1 MKKPADYILLYL
13 KGIAMGTADVIP
25 GVSGGTVAFISGIYD
40 ELLHSIKAID
50 GEAFRL
56 LFKLKLKDFWVKI
69 NGNFLATLFAG
80 IVTSLLSLAKL
91 MTYLLTHHPILIWS
105 FFFGLIL
112 VAAPLVLREIKR
124 WSVNAIISFVV
135 GIVTAYYIT
144 VVTPT
149 ESPNNLPFIFFSGA
163 LAICAMILPGIS
175 GAFILLLIGKY
186 QYMITALIEF
196 NIPIVLVFV
205 AGCAVGIL
213 SFSRLLSWVLDHYHS
228 VAVALLAG
236 FMLGSLNKVWPWR
249 EVKEYATNSKGE
261 QISVFDQSIW
271 PGNYFEV
278 TGKDPLLLQA
288 ILLMALGVF
297 IVILI
302 ERIATRLKLKH

>member
-1 MKKPADYILLYL
+1 
-13 KGIAMGTADVIP
+13 MGAADVIP

-40 ELLHSIKAID
+40 ELLRSIKSVD
-50 GEAFRL
+50 GEALKLLLQFRL
-56 LFKLKLKDFWVKI
+56 ADFWKKI
-69 NGNFLATLFAG
+69 NGSFLLTLFAG

-91 MTYLLTHHPILIWS
+91 MTHLLQTQPILIWS

-112 VAAPLVLREIKR
+112 VSAPLVLREIKT
-124 WSVNAIISFVV
+124 WSPATIFSFVAGV
-135 GIVTAYYIT
+135 VVAYYIT

-149 ESPNNLPFIFFSGA
+149 ESPTNFFFIFFSGA

-205 AGCAVGIL
+205 AGCIVGIL
-213 SFSRLLSWVLDHYHS
+213 SFSRLLSWVLERHHNI
-228 VAVALLAG
+228 AVATLAG
-236 FMLGSLNKVWPWR
+236 FMIGSLNKVWPWR
-249 EVKEYATNSKGE
+249 EVQEYATNSKGE
-261 QISVFDQSIW
+261 QISVFDTSIL
-271 PGNYFEV
+271 PGRYFEV

-288 ILLMALGVF
+288 ILMMALGVF

>member
-1 MKKPADYILLYL
+1 MKKPSDYILLYL

-50 GEAFRL
+50 GEAARL
-56 LFKLKLKDFWVKI
+56 LFKFQIKDFWEKV
-69 NGNFLATLFAG
+69 NGKFLITLFAG

-91 MTYLLTHHPILIWS
+91 MTYLLLNHPILIWS

-112 VAAPLVLREIKR
+112 VAAPLVLREIKK
-124 WSVNAIISFVV
+124 WSINAIVSFGVGVV
-135 GIVTAYYIT
+135 IAYYIT
-144 VVTPT
+144 VITPT
-149 ESPNNLPFIFFSGA
+149 ESPNNLFFVFFSGA

-205 AGCAVGIL
+205 AGCLVGIL
-213 SFSRLLSWVLDHYHS
+213 SFSRLLSWILDNYHS

-288 ILLMALGVF
+288 ILMMALGVF

>member
-1 MKKPADYILLYL
+1 
-13 KGIAMGTADVIP
+13 MGAADVIP

-50 GEAFRL
+50 TEALRL
-56 LFKLKLKDFWVKI
+56 LLKFKLKDFWVKI
-69 NGNFLATLFAG
+69 NGRFLITLFAG

-91 MTYLLTHHPILIWS
+91 MTYLLTNHPILIWS

-112 VAAPLVLREIKR
+112 VAAPLVLREIKH
-124 WSVNAIISFVV
+124 WSVNAIVSFVM
-135 GIVTAYYIT
+135 GIAVAYYIT

-149 ESPNNLPFIFFSGA
+149 ESPNNLFFIFFSGA

-205 AGCAVGIL
+205 AGCLVGII

-249 EVKEYATNSKGE
+249 EIKEYATNSKGE

-271 PGNYFEV
+271 PGKYFEV
-278 TGKDPLLLQA
+278 TGEDPLLLQA

>member
-1 MKKPADYILLYL
+1 MKNPADYILLYL
-13 KGIAMGTADVIP
+13 KGMAMGAADVIP

-40 ELLHSIKAID
+40 ELLSSIKSVD
-50 GEAFRL
+50 GEAFKLLIRFRL
-56 LFKLKLKDFWVKI
+56 ADFWKKI
-69 NGNFLATLFAG
+69 NGNFLVTLFAG
-80 IVTSLLSLAKL
+80 IITSLLSLAKL
-91 MTYLLTHHPILIWS
+91 MTHLLQTQPILIWS

-112 VAAPLVLREIKR
+112 VSAPLVMREIKQ
-124 WSVNAIISFVV
+124 WTASAILSFVAGV
-135 GIVTAYYIT
+135 LVAYYIT

-149 ESPNNLPFIFFSGA
+149 ESPNNLFFIFLSGA

-196 NIPIVLVFV
+196 NATIVSVFV
-205 AGCAVGIL
+205 LGCVVGII
-213 SFSRLLSWVLDHYHS
+213 SFSRLLSWVLTNYHS
-228 VAVALLAG
+228 VAVAILAG
-236 FMLGSLNKVWPWR
+236 FMIGSLNKVWPWR
-249 EVKEYATNSKGE
+249 EIKEYATNSKGE
-261 QISVFDQSIW
+261 QISVFDQSIL
-271 PGNYFEV
+271 PGQYFEV

-288 ILLMALGVF
+288 ILMMALGVF

>member
-1 MKKPADYILLYL
+1 MKKPVDYILLYF
-13 KGIAMGTADVIP
+13 KGIAMGIADVIP

-40 ELLHSIKAID
+40 ELLFSIKSID
-50 GEAFRL
+50 AKAL
-56 LFKLKLKDFWVKI
+56 SLFLRFQWVDFWKKI
-69 NGNFLATLFAG
+69 NGNFLITLFSG
-80 IVTSLLSLAKL
+80 LVTSLLSLATV
-91 MTYLLTHHPILIWS
+91 MTHLLVTHPILVWS

-112 VAAPLVLREIKR
+112 VSAPLVLREIKS
-124 WSVNAIISFVV
+124 WSIGTFVSFVV
-135 GIVTAYYIT
+135 GIVTAYFIT

-149 ESPNNLPFIFFSGA
+149 ESPNNLFFIFFSGA

-186 QYMITALIEF
+186 QFMITALIEF

-205 AGCAVGIL
+205 LGCFVGIL
-213 SFSRLLSWVLDHYHS
+213 SFSRVLSWILDHYHNI
-228 VAVALLAG
+228 AVALLAG

-249 EVKEYATNSKGE
+249 EIKEYATNSKGE
-261 QISVFDQSIW
+261 QISVFDQSIL
-271 PGNYFEV
+271 PSKYFEV
-278 TGKDPLLLQA
+278 TGKDPVLLEA
-288 ILLMALGVF
+288 ILMMALGVF

>member
-56 LFKLKLKDFWVKI
+56 LFKFKLKDFWRKI
-69 NGNFLATLFAG
+69 NGNFLVTLFAG

-112 VAAPLVLREIKR
+112 VAAPLVLREIKH
-124 WSVNAIISFVV
+124 WSVNSIISFVV
-135 GIVTAYYIT
+135 GIVIAYYIT

-149 ESPNNLPFIFFSGA
+149 ESPNNLFFIFFSGA

-205 AGCAVGIL
+205 TGCAVGIL

-288 ILLMALGVF
+288 ILLMALGIF

>member
-1 MKKPADYILLYL
+1 
-13 KGIAMGTADVIP
+13 MGAADVIP

-40 ELLHSIKAID
+40 ELLNSIKSID
-50 GEAFRL
+50 AEAVKLLLRFRL
-56 LFKLKLKDFWVKI
+56 VDFWKKI
-69 NGNFLATLFAG
+69 NGNFLITLFAG
-80 IVTSLLSLAKL
+80 IITSLLSLAKL
-91 MTYLLTHHPILIWS
+91 MTHLLQTQPILIWS

-112 VAAPLVLREIKR
+112 VSAPLVLREIKQ
-124 WSVNAIISFVV
+124 WTAGAVVSFIIGVV
-135 GIVTAYYIT
+135 VAYYIT

-149 ESPNNLPFIFFSGA
+149 ESPNNLFFIFFSGA

-196 NIPIVLVFV
+196 NIPIVLVFIS
-205 AGCAVGIL
+205 GCLIGII
-213 SFSRLLSWVLDHYHS
+213 SFSRLLSWVLNKYHS
-228 VAVALLAG
+228 IAVAVLAG
-236 FMLGSLNKVWPWR
+236 FMIGSLNKVWPWR
-249 EVKEYATNSKGE
+249 EIKEYATNSKGE
-261 QISVFDQSIW
+261 QISVFDQSIL
-271 PGNYFEV
+271 PGHYFEV

-288 ILLMALGVF
+288 ILMMALGVF

>member
-50 GEAFRL
+50 AEALRL
-56 LFKLKLKDFWVKI
+56 LLKLSIKDFWIKI
-69 NGNFLATLFAG
+69 NGKFLLTLFAG

-112 VAAPLVLREIKR
+112 VAAPLVLREIKK
-124 WSVNAIISFVV
+124 WSINAIISFVA
-135 GIVTAYYIT
+135 GIVVAYYIT

-149 ESPNNLPFIFFSGA
+149 ESPNNLFFIFFSGA

-196 NIPIVLVFV
+196 NVPIVLVFV
-205 AGCAVGIL
+205 TGCLVGIL
-213 SFSRLLSWVLDHYHS
+213 SFSRLLSWVLDNYHS
-228 VAVALLAG
+228 VAVAMLAG

-271 PGNYFEV
+271 PGSYFEV

-288 ILLMALGVF
+288 ILMMALGVF

>member
-1 MKKPADYILLYL
+1 
-13 KGIAMGTADVIP
+13 MGTADVIP

-40 ELLHSIKAID
+40 ELLHSIKSID
-50 GEAFRL
+50 AVAFRL
-56 LFKLKLKDFWVKI
+56 LLQLKLKDFWVKI
-69 NGNFLATLFAG
+69 NGNFLITLFAG

-112 VAAPLVLREIKR
+112 VAAPLVLREIKH
-124 WSVNAIISFVV
+124 WSISSMISFVI
-135 GIVTAYYIT
+135 GIVVAYYIT

-149 ESPNNLPFIFFSGA
+149 ESPNTLLFIFFSGA

-205 AGCAVGIL
+205 AGCVVGIL

-228 VAVALLAG
+228 VAIALLAG

-288 ILLMALGVF
+288 ILMMALGIF

>member
-1 MKKPADYILLYL
+1 
-13 KGIAMGTADVIP
+13 MGTADVIP

-50 GEAFRL
+50 VEAFRL
-56 LFKLKLKDFWVKI
+56 LMKLQIKSFWTKI
-69 NGNFLATLFAG
+69 NGKFLITLFAG

-112 VAAPLVLREIKR
+112 VAAPLVLREIKK
-124 WSVNAIISFVV
+124 WSINAIVSFVV
-135 GIVTAYYIT
+135 GIVVAYYIT

-149 ESPNNLPFIFFSGA
+149 ESPNNLFFIFFSGA

-205 AGCAVGIL
+205 AGCLVGIL
-213 SFSRLLSWVLDHYHS
+213 SFSRLLSWVLDNYHS

-249 EVKEYATNSKGE
+249 EVMEYATNSKGE

-288 ILLMALGVF
+288 ILMMALGVF

>member
-1 MKKPADYILLYL
+1 
-13 KGIAMGTADVIP
+13 MGAADVIP

-40 ELLHSIKAID
+40 ELLNSIKSID
-50 GEAFRL
+50 AEAVKLLLRFRL
-56 LFKLKLKDFWVKI
+56 GDFWKKI
-69 NGNFLATLFAG
+69 NGNFLVTLFAG
-80 IVTSLLSLAKL
+80 IITSLLSLAKL
-91 MTYLLTHHPILIWS
+91 MTHLLQTQPILIWS

-112 VAAPLVLREIKR
+112 VSAPLVLREIKH
-124 WSVNAIISFVV
+124 WTAGAVVSFIV
-135 GIVTAYYIT
+135 GVIVAYYIT

-149 ESPNNLPFIFFSGA
+149 ESPNNLFFIFFSGA

-196 NIPIVLVFV
+196 NIPIVLVFM
-205 AGCAVGIL
+205 AGCLIGII
-213 SFSRLLSWVLDHYHS
+213 SFSRLLSWVLNKYHS
-228 VAVALLAG
+228 IAVAVLAG
-236 FMLGSLNKVWPWR
+236 FMIGSLNKVWPWR
-249 EVKEYATNSKGE
+249 EIKEYATNSKGE
-261 QISVFDQSIW
+261 QISVFDQSIL
-271 PGNYFEV
+271 PGHYFEV

-288 ILLMALGVF
+288 ILMMALGVF

>member
-1 MKKPADYILLYL
+1 
-13 KGIAMGTADVIP
+13 MGTADVIP

-50 GEAFRL
+50 AIAFKM
-56 LFKLKLKDFWVKI
+56 LFRFQLKDFWKKI
-69 NGNFLATLFAG
+69 NGNFLITLFAG
-80 IVTSLLSLAKL
+80 IVTSLLSLAKV
-91 MTYLLTHHPILIWS
+91 MTYSLAHYPIQVWS

-112 VAAPLVLREIKR
+112 IAAPLVLREIKK
-124 WSVNAIISFVV
+124 WSVNAIISFAV
-135 GIVTAYYIT
+135 GIIVAYYIT

-149 ESPNNLPFIFFSGA
+149 ESPNNLFFIFFSGA

-196 NIPIVLVFV
+196 NIQIVAVFIL
-205 AGCAVGIL
+205 GCVVGIL
-213 SFSRLLSWVLDHYHS
+213 SFSRLLSWILDHYHS

-249 EVKEYATNSKGE
+249 EIKEYATNSKGE

-271 PGNYFEV
+271 PGKYFEV

-288 ILLMALGVF
+288 ILMMALGVF

>member
-1 MKKPADYILLYL
+1 
-13 KGIAMGTADVIP
+13 MGTADVIP

-40 ELLHSIKAID
+40 ELLHSIKSID
-50 GEAFRL
+50 AVAFRL
-56 LFKLKLKDFWVKI
+56 LLQLKLKDFWVKI
-69 NGNFLATLFAG
+69 NGNFLITLFAG

-112 VAAPLVLREIKR
+112 VAAPLVLREIKH
-124 WSVNAIISFVV
+124 WSISSMISFVV
-135 GIVTAYYIT
+135 GIVVAYYIT

-149 ESPNNLPFIFFSGA
+149 ESPNTLLFIFFSGA

-205 AGCAVGIL
+205 AGCVVGIL

-228 VAVALLAG
+228 VAIALLAG

-288 ILLMALGVF
+288 ILMMALGIF

>member
-1 MKKPADYILLYL
+1 MKNPADYILLYL
-13 KGIAMGTADVIP
+13 KGIAMGAADVIP

-40 ELLHSIKAID
+40 ELLSSIKAVD
-50 GEAFRL
+50 GDA
-56 LFKLKLKDFWVKI
+56 FKLLIRFRFADFWKKI
-69 NGNFLATLFAG
+69 NGNFLITLFAG
-80 IVTSLLSLAKL
+80 IITSLLSLAKL
-91 MTYLLTHHPILIWS
+91 MTHLLQTQPILIWS

-112 VAAPLVLREIKR
+112 VSAPLVMREIKH
-124 WSVNAIISFVV
+124 WNATAILSFLAGVAV
-135 GIVTAYYIT
+135 AYYIT

-149 ESPNNLPFIFFSGA
+149 ESPNNLFFIFLSGA

-196 NIPIVLVFV
+196 NITIVSVFV
-205 AGCAVGIL
+205 LGCFVGII
-213 SFSRLLSWVLDHYHS
+213 SFSRLLSWVLKHYHS
-228 VAVALLAG
+228 LAVAILAG
-236 FMLGSLNKVWPWR
+236 FMIGSLNKVWPWR
-249 EVKEYATNSKGE
+249 EIKEYATNSKGE
-261 QISVFDQSIW
+261 QISVFDQSIL
-271 PGNYFEV
+271 PGQYFEV

-288 ILLMALGVF
+288 IFMMALGVF

>member
-1 MKKPADYILLYL
+1 LKKPADYILLYL
-13 KGIAMGTADVIP
+13 KGIAMGAADVIP

-50 GEAFRL
+50 MEAFRL
-56 LFKLKLKDFWVKI
+56 LLKFQISRFWSKI
-69 NGNFLATLFAG
+69 NGKFLVTLLAG

-91 MTYLLTHHPILIWS
+91 MIYLLANQPILIWS

-112 VAAPLVLREIKR
+112 VAAPLVLREIKK
-124 WSVNAIISFVV
+124 WSANTILSFVA
-135 GIVTAYYIT
+135 GIVVAYYIT

-149 ESPNNLPFIFFSGA
+149 ESPNNLFFIFFSGA

-196 NIPIVLVFV
+196 NFPIVLVFA
-205 AGCAVGIL
+205 AGCLVGII
-213 SFSRLLSWVLDHYHS
+213 SFSRLLSWILNHYHS
-228 VAVALLAG
+228 VAIAMLAG

-249 EVKEYATNSKGE
+249 EIKEYATNSKGE
-261 QISVFDQSIW
+261 QISVVDQSIW

-288 ILLMALGVF
+288 ILMMALGVL
-297 IVILI
+297 IVIFI

>member
-56 LFKLKLKDFWVKI
+56 LFKFKLKDFWVKI

-112 VAAPLVLREIKR
+112 VAAPLVLREIKH
-124 WSVNAIISFVV
+124 WSVNAIISFVL
-135 GIVTAYYIT
+135 GIVVAYYIT

-149 ESPNNLPFIFFSGA
+149 ESPNNLLFIFFSGA

-196 NIPIVLVFV
+196 NIPIVLVFM

-271 PGNYFEV
+271 PGNYFDV

-288 ILLMALGVF
+288 ILMMALGVF

>member
-149 ESPNNLPFIFFSGA
+149 ESPNNLLFIFFSGA

>member
-1 MKKPADYILLYL
+1 
-13 KGIAMGTADVIP
+13 MGTADVIP

-40 ELLHSIKAID
+40 ELLHSIKAVD
-50 GEAFRL
+50 AVAFRML
-56 LFKLKLKDFWVKI
+56 VRFQLNDFWKKI
-69 NGNFLATLFAG
+69 NGGFLITLFAG
-80 IVTSLLSLAKL
+80 IITSLLSLAKL
-91 MTYLLTHHPILIWS
+91 MTHLLVAQPILVWS

-112 VAAPLVLREIKR
+112 VSAPLVLREIKT
-124 WSVNAIISFVV
+124 WTPSVMASFVV
-135 GIVTAYYIT
+135 GVGVAYYIT

-149 ESPNNLPFIFFSGA
+149 ESPNGLLFIFFSGA

-205 AGCAVGIL
+205 AGCLVGIL
-213 SFSRLLSWVLDHYHS
+213 SFSRLLSWILDRYHN

-249 EVKEYATNSKGE
+249 EIKEYATNSKGE
-261 QISVFDQSIW
+261 QISVFDQSIL
-271 PGNYFEV
+271 PGKYFEV

-288 ILLMALGVF
+288 ILMMALGVF
-297 IVILI
+297 IIILI

>member
-1 MKKPADYILLYL
+1 M
-13 KGIAMGTADVIP
+13 GIADVIP

-50 GEAFRL
+50 VDAFRL
-56 LFKLKLKDFWVKI
+56 FISFKWKDFWVKI
-69 NGNFLATLFAG
+69 NGKFLITLFAG

-91 MTYLLTHHPILIWS
+91 MTYLLTQHPILIWS

-124 WSVNAIISFVV
+124 WSVNAILSFVV
-135 GIVTAYYIT
+135 GIVVAYYIT

-149 ESPNNLPFIFFSGA
+149 ESPNNLFFIFFSGA

-196 NIPIVLVFV
+196 NIPIVVVFI
-205 AGCAVGIL
+205 AGCLVGIL
-213 SFSRLLSWVLDHYHS
+213 SFSRLLLWILDNYHS

-261 QISVFDQSIW
+261 QISVFDASIW
-271 PGNYFEV
+271 PGSYFEV
-278 TGKDPLLLQA
+278 TGKDPLLLKA
-288 ILLMALGVF
+288 ILMMALGVF

>member
-1 MKKPADYILLYL
+1 LKKPTDYILLYL
-13 KGIAMGTADVIP
+13 KGIAMGAADVIP

-40 ELLHSIKAID
+40 ELLNSIKSID
-50 GEAFRL
+50 AEAVKLLLRFRL
-56 LFKLKLKDFWVKI
+56 GDFWKKI
-69 NGNFLATLFAG
+69 NGNFLVTLFAG
-80 IVTSLLSLAKL
+80 IITSLLSLAKL
-91 MTYLLTHHPILIWS
+91 MTHLLQTQPILIWS

-112 VAAPLVLREIKR
+112 VSAPLVLREIKH
-124 WSVNAIISFVV
+124 WTAGAVVSFIV
-135 GIVTAYYIT
+135 GVIVAYYIT

-149 ESPNNLPFIFFSGA
+149 ESPNNLFFIFFSGA

-196 NIPIVLVFV
+196 NIPIVLVFM
-205 AGCAVGIL
+205 AGCLIGII
-213 SFSRLLSWVLDHYHS
+213 SFSRLLSWVLNKYHS
-228 VAVALLAG
+228 IAVAVLAG
-236 FMLGSLNKVWPWR
+236 FMIGSLNKVWPWR
-249 EVKEYATNSKGE
+249 EIKEYATNSKGE
-261 QISVFDQSIW
+261 QISVFDQSIL
-271 PGNYFEV
+271 PGHYFEV

-288 ILLMALGVF
+288 ILMMALGVF

>member
-1 MKKPADYILLYL
+1 LKKPADYILLYL
-13 KGIAMGTADVIP
+13 KGIAMGIADVIP

-50 GEAFRL
+50 VDAFRL
-56 LFKLKLKDFWVKI
+56 FISFKWKDFWVKI
-69 NGNFLATLFAG
+69 NGKFLITLFAG

-91 MTYLLTHHPILIWS
+91 MTYLLTQHPILIWS

-124 WSVNAIISFVV
+124 WSVNAILSFVV
-135 GIVTAYYIT
+135 GIVVAYYIT

-149 ESPNNLPFIFFSGA
+149 ESPNNLFFIFFSGA

-196 NIPIVLVFV
+196 NIPIVVVFI
-205 AGCAVGIL
+205 AGCLVGIL
-213 SFSRLLSWVLDHYHS
+213 SFSRLLLWILDNYHS

-261 QISVFDQSIW
+261 QISVFDASIW
-271 PGNYFEV
+271 PGSYFEV
-278 TGKDPLLLQA
+278 TGKDPLLLKA
-288 ILLMALGVF
+288 ILMMALGVF